1 MPDIKST
8 VFFASLPPIQSAI
21 KIGQDGA
28 RIQLDIPESELD
40 KLTPVIR
47 WRDKILKI
55 IIEPVEGYVYGA
67 KSD

>member
-21 KIGQDGA
+21 KIGLDGA

>member
-1 MPDIKST
+1 MKQS
-8 VFFASLPPIQSAI
+8 VFYASLPPIQSAI

-40 KLTPVIR
+40 KLAQIIQ
-47 WRDKILKI
+47 WRDKVLKI
-55 IIEPVEGYVYGA
+55 TIEPVEGYIYGA